1 MRRQLRLKSL
11 RIEATINGGKCDDDN
26 EVSVCVRML
35 ECVCEHV
42 TVYVYV
48 CVCDYVWQYV

>member
-26 EVSVCVRML
+26 EVSVRLHM
-35 ECVCEHV
+35 CVCE
-42 TVYVYV
+42 
-48 CVCDYVWQYV
+48 CDHVWQYV